1 MPDIKVIKANAIPG
15 KKSQGKN
22 RRLRVAAYC
31 RVSTDGE
38 EQISSY
44 NSQLSYY
51 REYISKNPDWVMAGI
66 YADKAITGTK
76 ADKRPDFMRMINDCL
91 NDEIDMVVTKS
102 ISRFAR
108 NTVDTLHYV
117 RMLKERGIAI
127 FFEEE
132 HINTLSMDGEL
143 MLMVLSSVAQQEV
156 HNTSEHVKKGLK
168 MKMERG
174 ELVGFQGCLG
184 YDYHTED
191 KSVTINEEEAETI
204 RYIYRRY
211 LEGMGCM
218 VIARECTQLGFK
230 TKAGNTTWHDSGI
243 RGILRN
249 EKYCGDILMGK
260 TFTVDPITKRRL
272 RNFGEEDKYYLEN
285 HHTAIISKEDFMA
298 AQTILDNRGTPR
310 RIVDGKRQEKLS
322 RQYAFSCMVK
332 CGYCGATF
340 TRRNWHK
347 GKGYDKVVW
356 QCVNNTKGGK
366 KCCERSKAIPEEVL
380 EGAFID
386 AYNYLSKNKKVC
398 FDKLYKSI
406 KSNLKDEDLASL
418 IGKNERK
425 LSSLELKKKN
435 LVDLKLSDG
444 IDEKTYKDAFDD
456 VVGRINA
463 VNADLEML
471 KADKEVFDSK
481 VEKIKLIE
489 AVIKEGNEITTFDR
503 YLFEVTVERVVV
515 GEENDPYKI
524 KFFLKTKQVYEV
536 NAMEYILKK
545 KRGTLINGFS
555 YQHKADDVGHQPLGK
570 SPDTCGD
577 CGVA

>member
-1 MPDIKVIKANAIPG
+1 MPDIKVIKASAIPG
-15 KKSQGKN
+15 KKGQGKT

-31 RVSTDGE
+31 RVSTDGA

-51 REYISKNPDWVMAGI
+51 REYIAQNPEWTMVDI

-117 RMLKERGIAI
+117 RMLKERGVAI

-143 MLMVLSSVAQQEV
+143 MLTVLSSVAQQEV

-184 YDYHTED
+184 YDYHSED
-191 KSVTINEEEAETI
+191 KSVTINEDEAEII

-211 LEGMGCM
+211 LEGAGCTI
-218 VIARECTQLGFK
+218 IANECAQLGFK
-230 TKAGNTTWHDSGI
+230 TKCGGTRWHDSTV

-285 HHTAIISKEDFMA
+285 HHEAIVSKEDFMA
-298 AQTILDNRGTPR
+298 VQAVLDRRGTPR
-310 RIVDGKRQEKLS
+310 RIVDGKRQEKLT

-332 CGYCGATF
+332 CTYCGSTF
-340 TRRNWHK
+340 TRRTRHI
-347 GKGYDKVVW
+347 GKNNDKVVW

-366 KCCERSKAIPEEVL
+366 KCCEHSKAIPEEVL
-380 EGAFID
+380 EGAFVD
-386 AYNYLSKNKKVC
+386 AYNYLCKNKKVC
-398 FDKLYKSI
+398 FDKLYESLKA
-406 KSNLKDEDLASL
+406 NMKDEDLSSL
-418 IGKNERK
+418 IDKNERK
-425 LSSLELKKKN
+425 LSSLELKKKS
-435 LVDLKLSDG
+435 LVNLKLSDG
-444 IDEKTYKDAFDD
+444 IDEAAYKDAYD
-456 VVGRINA
+456 GLIGKINA
-463 VNADLEML
+463 VSSDLERL
-471 KADKEVFDSK
+471 KADKETFDSK
-481 VEKIKLIE
+481 MENIKSIE
-489 AVIKEGNEITTFDR
+489 SMIKEESEITTFDR
-503 YLFEVTVERVVV
+503 YLFEIAVERVAI
-515 GEENDPYKI
+515 GEGDDPYKI

-545 KRGTLINGFS
+545 QKGTLINGVS
-555 YQHKADDVGHQPLGK
+555 YQHNADTIGHSGLRK
-570 SPDTCGD
+570 HAYAC
-577 CGVA
+577 

>member
-15 KKSQGKN
+15 KKNHGKN

-31 RVSTDGE
+31 RVSTDDE

-91 NDEIDMVVTKS
+91 NDEIDMVITKS

-184 YDYHTED
+184 YDYHPED

-211 LEGMGCM
+211 LEGVGCM

-230 TKAGNTTWHDSGI
+230 TKAGNTAWNDSGI

-285 HHTAIISKEDFMA
+285 HHTAIISKEDFIA

-322 RQYAFSCMVK
+322 RQYAFSCMIK
-332 CGYCGATF
+332 CAYCGATF

-366 KCCERSKAIPEEVL
+366 KCCEHSKTIPEEVL

-398 FDKLYKSI
+398 FDKLYESI

-456 VVGRINA
+456 IVGRINA
-463 VNADLEML
+463 VNANLEML
-471 KADKEVFDSK
+471 KADKEAFDSK

-489 AVIKEGNEITTFDR
+489 AVIKEGNEITKFDR
-503 YLFEVTVERVVV
+503 YLFEVTVEHVVV

-545 KRGTLINGFS
+545 KRGTLINGIS
-555 YQHKADDVGHQPLGK
+555 YQHKADDVGQKPLVK
-570 SPDTCGD
+570 SPDTC
-577 CGVA
+577 

>member
-1 MPDIKVIKANAIPG
+1 
-15 KKSQGKN
+15 
-22 RRLRVAAYC
+22 
-31 RVSTDGE
+31 
-38 EQISSY
+38 
-44 NSQLSYY
+44 
-51 REYISKNPDWVMAGI
+51 
-66 YADKAITGTK
+66 
-76 ADKRPDFMRMINDCL
+76 
-91 NDEIDMVVTKS
+91 
-102 ISRFAR
+102 
-108 NTVDTLHYV
+108 
-117 RMLKERGIAI
+117 
-127 FFEEE
+127 
-132 HINTLSMDGEL
+132 
-143 MLMVLSSVAQQEV
+143 
-156 HNTSEHVKKGLK
+156 
-168 MKMERG
+168 
-174 ELVGFQGCLG
+174 
-184 YDYHTED
+184 
-191 KSVTINEEEAETI
+191 
-204 RYIYRRY
+204 
-211 LEGMGCM
+211 
-218 VIARECTQLGFK
+218 
-230 TKAGNTTWHDSGI
+230 
-243 RGILRN
+243 
-249 EKYCGDILMGK
+249 MGK

-285 HHTAIISKEDFMA
+285 HHAAIISKEDFMA

-386 AYNYLSKNKKVC
+386 TYNYLSKNKKVC
-398 FDKLYKSI
+398 FDKLYESI

-418 IGKNERK
+418 IGKNEKK

-456 VVGRINA
+456 IIGRINA

-471 KADKEVFDSK
+471 KADKEAFDSK

-545 KRGTLINGFS
+545 KRGTLINGIS
-555 YQHKADDVGHQPLGK
+555 YQHKADDVGHQLLGK
-570 SPDTCGD
+570 SPDTC
-577 CGVA
+577 

>member
-1 MPDIKVIKANAIPG
+1 
-15 KKSQGKN
+15 
-22 RRLRVAAYC
+22 
-31 RVSTDGE
+31 
-38 EQISSY
+38 
-44 NSQLSYY
+44 
-51 REYISKNPDWVMAGI
+51 
-66 YADKAITGTK
+66 
-76 ADKRPDFMRMINDCL
+76 MINDCL

-117 RMLKERGIAI
+117 RMLKEKGIAI

-132 HINTLSMDGEL
+132 HINTLSMDGKL
-143 MLMVLSSVAQQEV
+143 MLTVLSSVAQQEV
-156 HNTSEHVKKGLK
+156 HNTSEHVKKGIK

-184 YDYHTED
+184 YDYHPED
-191 KSVTINEEEAETI
+191 KSVTINEEKAETI

-211 LEGMGCM
+211 LEGVGCT

-230 TKAGNTTWHDSGI
+230 TKAGNTVWHDSGI

-285 HHTAIISKEDFMA
+285 HHTAIISKENFIA

-322 RQYAFSCMVK
+322 RQYVFSCMIK
-332 CGYCGATF
+332 CAYCGATF

-366 KCCERSKAIPEEVL
+366 KCCEHSKAIPEEVL

-398 FDKLYKSI
+398 FDKLYESI
-406 KSNLKDEDLASL
+406 KSNLKEENLASL

-435 LVDLKLSDG
+435 LIDLKLSDG

-456 VVGRINA
+456 IVGMINA
-463 VNADLEML
+463 MNADLEML
-471 KADKEVFDSK
+471 KADKEAFDSK

-503 YLFEVTVERVVV
+503 YLFEVTVEYVVV

-545 KRGTLINGFS
+545 KRGTLINGIS
-555 YQHKADDVGHQPLGK
+555 YQHKADDVGQKPLVK
-570 SPDTCGD
+570 SPDTC
-577 CGVA
+577 

>member
-15 KKSQGKN
+15 KKNHGKN

-31 RVSTDGE
+31 RVSTDDE

-91 NDEIDMVVTKS
+91 NDEIDMVITKS

-117 RMLKERGIAI
+117 RMLKEREIAI

-184 YDYHTED
+184 YDYHPED

-211 LEGMGCM
+211 LEGVGCM

-230 TKAGNTTWHDSGI
+230 TKAGNTAWNDSGI

-285 HHTAIISKEDFMA
+285 HHTAIISKEDFIA

-322 RQYAFSCMVK
+322 RQYAFSCMIK
-332 CGYCGATF
+332 CAYCGATF

-366 KCCERSKAIPEEVL
+366 KCCEHSKTIPEEVL

-398 FDKLYKSI
+398 FDKLYESI

-456 VVGRINA
+456 IVGRINA
-463 VNADLEML
+463 VNANLEML
-471 KADKEVFDSK
+471 KADKEAFDSK

-489 AVIKEGNEITTFDR
+489 AVIKEGNEITKFDR
-503 YLFEVTVERVVV
+503 YLFEVTVEHVVV

-545 KRGTLINGFS
+545 KRGTLINGIS
-555 YQHKADDVGHQPLGK
+555 YQHKADDVGQKPLVK
-570 SPDTCGD
+570 SPDTC
-577 CGVA
+577 

>member
-1 MPDIKVIKANAIPG
+1 
-15 KKSQGKN
+15 
-22 RRLRVAAYC
+22 
-31 RVSTDGE
+31 
-38 EQISSY
+38 
-44 NSQLSYY
+44 
-51 REYISKNPDWVMAGI
+51 
-66 YADKAITGTK
+66 
-76 ADKRPDFMRMINDCL
+76 
-91 NDEIDMVVTKS
+91 
-102 ISRFAR
+102 
-108 NTVDTLHYV
+108 
-117 RMLKERGIAI
+117 
-127 FFEEE
+127 
-132 HINTLSMDGEL
+132 
-143 MLMVLSSVAQQEV
+143 
-156 HNTSEHVKKGLK
+156 
-168 MKMERG
+168 
-174 ELVGFQGCLG
+174 
-184 YDYHTED
+184 
-191 KSVTINEEEAETI
+191 
-204 RYIYRRY
+204 
-211 LEGMGCM
+211 
-218 VIARECTQLGFK
+218 
-230 TKAGNTTWHDSGI
+230 
-243 RGILRN
+243 
-249 EKYCGDILMGK
+249 MGK

-366 KCCERSKAIPEEVL
+366 KSCERSKAIPEEVL

-398 FDKLYKSI
+398 FDKLYESI

-456 VVGRINA
+456 IVGRINA
-463 VNADLEML
+463 VNANLEML
-471 KADKEVFDSK
+471 KADKETFDSK

-503 YLFEVTVERVVV
+503 YLFEVTIERVVV

-545 KRGTLINGFS
+545 KRGTLINGIS

-570 SPDTCGD
+570 SPDTCRNSSRYNTQKSLIESRFLGILSFLKKL
-577 CGVA
+577 VFSTFSAKS